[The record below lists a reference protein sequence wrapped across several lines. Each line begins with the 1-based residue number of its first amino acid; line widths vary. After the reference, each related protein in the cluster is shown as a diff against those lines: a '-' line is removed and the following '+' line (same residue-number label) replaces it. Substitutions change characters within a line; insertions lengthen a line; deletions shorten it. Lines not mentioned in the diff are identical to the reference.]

1 VKRVLYLVDQPLD
14 ERNYV
19 RFGIASWLK
28 RNWQVELWDLS
39 PLARPLMWRQ
49 FHSTGHK
56 LLEFPGYHAIKSKDE
71 LKRRFSALGQ
81 VDHFIDLTSDDRV
94 TLPIKARL
102 IRGGAVRVICATGS
116 VPEPEAGR
124 RRPLAAYVKK
134 ALRYGPA
141 VLMRRLG
148 DLIATRR
155 LSRRSKPGIVVASG
169 SKSAELLAAGN
180 GSAILKAH
188 NFDYDIYLQLRNA
201 NGAEETDYAVFI
213 DQDYPFHAEF
223 AFRGVQSWATP
234 EKYYPAIQK
243 LLRRISAELRL
254 PVKVSAHPR
263 SAYGQRGLD
272 YFGEF
277 RIEHGGTPDLI
288 RRAKVVIG
296 HDSTALQFAIL
307 FGKPLIFVTT
317 DELDATF
324 GGESIALY
332 AAALGKSVIN
342 ADTDLDVVD
351 WKGQL
356 KVDAAKYADYRS
368 KYIKMNE
375 SPEAPLWQIV
385 IDRIEGDARRRSAI
399 Q

>member
-1 VKRVLYLVDQPLD
+1 
-14 ERNYV
+14 
-19 RFGIASWLK
+19 
-28 RNWQVELWDLS
+28 
-39 PLARPLMWRQ
+39 
-49 FHSTGHK
+49 
-56 LLEFPGYHAIKSKDE
+56 
-71 LKRRFSALGQ
+71 
-81 VDHFIDLTSDDRV
+81 
-94 TLPIKARL
+94 
-102 IRGGAVRVICATGS
+102 
-116 VPEPEAGR
+116 
-124 RRPLAAYVKK
+124 
-134 ALRYGPA
+134 
-141 VLMRRLG
+141 MRRLG